1 MSIVGFV
8 GLGNMGRPMAANLA
22 AAGHEVRGFDVVP
35 EARERAAAQGV
46 TVVDSAEA
54 AADGADALITMLPKG
69 AHVRSVL
76 LTEGGP
82 LTRLAAGAV
91 VVDAS
96 SIDVATS
103 RDVHEACKA
112 LGIEV
117 LDAPVSGGVAGA
129 TGGTLTFMIG
139 GAESALALARPLL
152 DVMGGRLIAVGGA
165 GAGQAAKACN
175 QMVFGASLVALA
187 EAFVMADRLG
197 LSARNLF
204 DVLSTSSGNC
214 WALTNFCPRPGLV
227 EGSAAD
233 NGYAAKFAA
242 ALLAKDLGLA
252 ASAADSVGV
261 DLAVG
266 SAARRRVDELAASDG
281 ALDASAVIKAVEAV
295 DTTA

>member
-22 AAGHEVRGFDVVP
+22 KAGYEVRGFDVVP
-35 EARERAAAQGV
+35 EARERAAGDGITIVA
-46 TVVDSAEA
+46 SAEA
-54 AADGADALITMLPKG
+54 AAEGADVLITVLPKG
-69 AHVRSVL
+69 AHVRQAL
-76 LTEGGP
+76 LAEGGP
-82 LTRLAAGAV
+82 LTRLAPGAV
-91 VVDAS
+91 VIDTS

-129 TGGTLTFMIG
+129 TNGTLTFMIG
-139 GAESALALARPLL
+139 GAESALALARPTLE
-152 DVMGGRLIAVGGA
+152 VMGSKLFTVGGA

-214 WALTNFCPRPGLV
+214 WALHNFCPRPGLV
-227 EGSAAD
+227 EGSASD
-233 NGYAAKFAA
+233 NGYIAKFAA

-252 ASAADSVGV
+252 ATAAESVNV
-261 DLAVG
+261 ELAVG
-266 SAARRRVDELAASDG
+266 RSAKQRVDELAATDG
-281 ALDASAVIKAVEAV
+281 ALDASAVIKTVEAINA
-295 DTTA
+295 DS